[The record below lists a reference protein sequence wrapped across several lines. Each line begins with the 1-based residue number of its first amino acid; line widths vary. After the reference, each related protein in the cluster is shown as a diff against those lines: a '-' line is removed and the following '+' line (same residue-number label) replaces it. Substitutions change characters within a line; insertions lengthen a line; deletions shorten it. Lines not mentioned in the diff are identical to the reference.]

1 MPLLSVSWPAPFGV
15 DGFYSQVSVGNS
27 FTAISTD
34 VTWHVHIP
42 MGHISQDSCTSV
54 SCLNRFSSLD
64 APEGMGAAC
73 KTECTPTTVMQ
84 ASCCRKLRAKP
95 RNQVGQIMFSL
106 KVTAVSRQLGGAEQQ
121 HFRLTTCHWMCAL
134 QLQTVGAGY

>member
-1 MPLLSVSWPAPFGV
+1 
-15 DGFYSQVSVGNS
+15 
-27 FTAISTD
+27 
-34 VTWHVHIP
+34 

-54 SCLNRFSSLD
+54 SFDQFSSLD

-95 RNQVGQIMFSL
+95 RNQVGQIMLSL

-134 QLQTVGAGY
+134 QLQTVGAGN

>member
-1 MPLLSVSWPAPFGV
+1 
-15 DGFYSQVSVGNS
+15 
-27 FTAISTD
+27 
-34 VTWHVHIP
+34 

-54 SCLNRFSSLD
+54 SFDQFSSLD

-73 KTECTPTTVMQ
+73 KTECTPTTMMH

-134 QLQTVGAGY
+134 QLKTVGAGY